1 MIFSEALLGCALGGN
16 LQNNNS
22 FSSIEIVFVV
32 FEKKFLGEI
41 FFLRG
46 QVHLKNQRRHNDWKS
61 HWKKALRIQITYGCS
76 TGINSNYNYFME

>member
-32 FEKKFLGEI
+32 FKKKFLGKI
-41 FFLRG
+41 FFSEG
-46 QVHLKNQRRHNDWKS
+46 TSSPEKPAETQR
-61 HWKKALRIQITYGCS
+61 LEITLEK
-76 TGINSNYNYFME
+76 IPKNSNYLGIFTVI